1 MEPIALLLAATAAF
15 VLTHLASATPL
26 RAKLLAALGERP
38 YRGLYSALAFVTL
51 GAMIWAFIRA
61 PRELLW
67 IGWRPLPL
75 IVMPF
80 AFILVATGY
89 RRNPT
94 MVGADVL
101 LKSEEPARGM
111 IRITRH
117 PIMWGIMLWAAA
129 HIAASGEL
137 KSLVF
142 FGGFLLV
149 ALCGTLSLER
159 RKRADPNWP
168 RFAAATSH
176 VPFAAI
182 AQGRNHLVWREI
194 GWTRPL
200 IGLAAYAILLLLHPS
215 LFGARP
221 Y

>member
-1 MEPIALLLAATAAF
+1 MTALVAATAAF
-15 VLTHLASATPL
+15 VLAHLASGTPL
-26 RAKLLAALGERP
+26 RGKLIAALGEWP
-38 YRGLYSALAFVTL
+38 YRGLYSALALVTL
-51 GAMIWAFIRA
+51 GAMIWAYLRA

-67 IGWRPLPL
+67 PGWRELPL
-75 IVMPF
+75 VVMPF
-80 AFILVATGY
+80 ALVLVVTGY

-94 MVGADVL
+94 MVGADAL
-101 LKSEEPARGM
+101 LKSEDPARGM

-129 HIAASGEL
+129 HIAATGDLRSA
-137 KSLVF
+137 VF

-149 ALCGTLSLER
+149 ALFGTLSLDR

-176 VPFAAI
+176 IPFVAI
-182 AQGRNHLVWREI
+182 ARGRNHVAWREI

-200 IGLAAYAILLLLHPS
+200 IGLALYAGLLELHPW